1 MSTLDGKLC
10 GSQELHSQELAF
22 GCDGISDR
30 VDSLTELP
38 GDQDVDMLPN
48 NLLLP
53 GAADATHGAA
63 VRLQATV
70 RRRSVMCGDSTARL
84 CCTVCGAKQSGKK
97 RPC

>member
-1 MSTLDGKLC
+1 MATLDGRLC
-10 GSQELHSQELAF
+10 GSELLQLRTKFTKFE
-22 GCDGISDR
+22 ISGS

-38 GDQDVDMLPN
+38 GDQDVDSIN
-48 NLLLP
+48 NLLVP
-53 GAADATHGAA
+53 AADATHGAA